1 MKDEEKRKKE
11 NTASDLTQ
19 LKAPRGTNG
28 ILASGK
34 SFEFPPLDDWIG
46 NFYFSLN

>member
-19 LKAPRGTNG
+19 LKAPGGDNWDP
-28 ILASGK
+28 
-34 SFEFPPLDDWIG
+34 SFWQEFRVPALG
-46 NFYFSLN
+46 